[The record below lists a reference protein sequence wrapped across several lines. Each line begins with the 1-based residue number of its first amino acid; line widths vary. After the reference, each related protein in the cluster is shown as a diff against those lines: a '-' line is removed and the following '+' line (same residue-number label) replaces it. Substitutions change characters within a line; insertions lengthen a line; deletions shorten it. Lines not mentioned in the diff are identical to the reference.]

1 MYTCSWLAVT
11 MGEELLWAVKNGDVE
26 AAKKRLENVSPHTRA
41 EGGLL

>member
-1 MYTCSWLAVT
+1 

-41 EGGLL
+41 EGGRR